1 MYKLV
6 ISSTGP
12 GADSGW
18 GDYMGQYQCD
28 GRLNGAPYYVQT
40 GKWYASNPYQGD
52 RHYLYRDPS
61 KAWRAGTRLGPLDE
75 YCVFYHPPTTEDTPP
90 LAGWQYYDEDGELHD
105 DPSLVI
111 TIGSLSI
118 PRSIRIQSTGGVA
131 AINPDC
137 LGTFI
142 PTKRWSLGRPVFSQL
157 FRNEEG
163 AQLYYYDGRWR
174 GVYNDGEEFAHKDTS
189 TRMWP
194 TKAAG
199 WEYWDTLGHVWR
211 DADIAATATITIPS
225 LSDMCVTK
233 VATHL
238 ESKMELVKQLEI
250 PGVLKQKIS
259 AAIETLQA
267 EWSDDEVRIGRII
280 YQINF

>member
-1 MYKLV
+1 M
-6 ISSTGP
+6 
-12 GADSGW
+12 
-18 GDYMGQYQCD
+18 
-28 GRLNGAPYYVQT
+28 
-40 GKWYASNPYQGD
+40 
-52 RHYLYRDPS
+52 
-61 KAWRAGTRLGPLDE
+61 
-75 YCVFYHPPTTEDTPP
+75 
-90 LAGWQYYDEDGELHD
+90 
-105 DPSLVI
+105 
-111 TIGSLSI
+111 
-118 PRSIRIQSTGGVA
+118 A

-163 AQLYYYDGRWR
+163 AQLYYYDGRWK
-174 GVYNDGEEFAHKDTS
+174 GVYEDGEKFTHKDTS

-211 DADIAATATITIPS
+211 DADIAATATITINS

-267 EWSDDEVRIGRII
+267 EWSDDEVRMGRII

>member
-40 GKWYASNPYQGD
+40 GKWYTSNPYQGD
-52 RHYLYRDPS
+52 RHYLYRDSS
-61 KAWRAGTRLGPLDE
+61 KAWRVGTRLGPLDE

-90 LAGWQYYDEDGELHD
+90 LAGWQYYDEDEDGELHD

-118 PRSIRIQSTGGVA
+118 PRSIRIQSAGGVA

-137 LGTFI
+137 LGTFT
-142 PTKRWSLGRPVFSQL
+142 PTKRWSLGRPVF
-157 FRNEEG
+157 RNEEG
-163 AQLYYYDGRWR
+163 AQLY
-174 GVYNDGEEFAHKDTS
+174 
-189 TRMWP
+189 
-194 TKAAG
+194 
-199 WEYWDTLGHVWR
+199 
-211 DADIAATATITIPS
+211 
-225 LSDMCVTK
+225 
-233 VATHL
+233 
-238 ESKMELVKQLEI
+238 
-250 PGVLKQKIS
+250 
-259 AAIETLQA
+259 
-267 EWSDDEVRIGRII
+267 
-280 YQINF
+280 

>member
-1 MYKLV
+1 MGRLH
-6 ISSTGP
+6 GP
-12 GADSGW
+12 VPV
-18 GDYMGQYQCD
+18 QCD

-75 YCVFYHPPTTEDTPP
+75 YCVFYHPPTAEDTPP

-163 AQLYYYDGRWR
+163 AQLYYYDGRWK
-174 GVYNDGEEFAHKDTS
+174 GVYEDGEKFTHKDTS

-199 WEYWDTLGHVWR
+199 WEYWDTLEHVWR
-211 DADIAATATITIPS
+211 DANITATASITINS
-225 LSDMCVTK
+225 LSDMCVAK
-233 VATHL
+233 VAAHL
-238 ESKMELVKQLEI
+238 EYCRNNDKMEMVKQLEI

-267 EWSDDEVRIGRII
+267 EWSDDEVRMGRII